1 MTEKLASSEVAN
13 RLNEWYDSIKR
24 HDIEKATKCKEEIK
38 KSIDEMEEDQ
48 NVLLYY
54 NLIDSRYKQVIQRF
68 DESRNILNDIKEQ
81 GENTETD
88 ELLRFYYYFFN
99 GLYEFYRRNYI
110 QAIHYY
116 RQAETYL
123 EDIPDEIEHAEFHF
137 QLANAYY
144 GIDQNFFSLSHA
156 EKAIGIY
163 KKHDHYVNRQISLKM
178 AIAANRFDL
187 NRHDSAM
194 SLYKE
199 VIQISSK
206 HGQTFLEVL
215 GHYNLGLCYE
225 YLNELEAAKGCFE
238 TALDIEYS
246 QENKKDTYLEIKYML
261 ARVLFKMDQLEE
273 GKGWFNVAKTLADE
287 TGEETY
293 KTKLAILHHIYLEP
307 NELLLDEELE
317 TLRKRK
323 LWHDVSDLA
332 ANAGRHFK
340 KKEMYKLA
348 TKYFVEALQSKE
360 KIPTLQE
367 EVEKV

>member
-13 RLNEWYDSIKR
+13 RLNEWYDLIKQQ
-24 HDIEKATKCKEEIK
+24 DINEATRLKSEIGQA
-38 KSIDEMEEDQ
+38 IEGMEEDQ

-54 NLIDSRYKQVIQRF
+54 NLIDSRYKQVIQKF

-81 GENTETD
+81 GESTETD

-110 QAIHYY
+110 KAIHYY
-116 RQAETYL
+116 RQAENYL
-123 EDIPDEIEHAEFHF
+123 TDIPDEIEHAEFHT

-144 GIDQNFFSLSHA
+144 GIDQHFFSLSHA
-156 EKAIGIY
+156 EKALTIY
-163 KKHDHYVNRQISLKM
+163 ENHSSYTNRQISVKM
-178 AIAANRFDL
+178 IIAANRFDL
-187 NRHDSAM
+187 NRQESAM
-194 SLYKE
+194 SIYKE
-199 VIQISSK
+199 AIERAAK
-206 HGQTFLEVL
+206 HGHSFLEIV

-225 YLNELEAAKGCFE
+225 YLNELAAAKGCFE

-273 GKGWFNVAKTLADE
+273 GKEWFSAAKDLADE
-287 TGEETY
+287 TSEETY

-307 NELLLDEELE
+307 NGALLDEELE

-348 TKYFVEALQSKE
+348 TKYFVEALQAKE

-367 EVEKV
+367 EAERV